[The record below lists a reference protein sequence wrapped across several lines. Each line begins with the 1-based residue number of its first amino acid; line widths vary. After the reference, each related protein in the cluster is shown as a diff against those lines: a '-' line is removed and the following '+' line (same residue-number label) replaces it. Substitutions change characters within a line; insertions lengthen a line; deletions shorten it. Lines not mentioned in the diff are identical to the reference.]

1 MITSIAQMQNEKITG
16 KDMIKTAIGVVV
28 GIGVDMTISTLIGHH
43 LPILKGWR
51 KMMVRIGTFAL
62 AMRIGE
68 ETENYFYKAFEETE
82 ATLKKA
88 KKELDNVDNA
98 PKEEEQ
104 KDGRGQ

>member
-28 GIGVDMTISTLIGHH
+28 GISVDMTISTLIGHH

-51 KMMVRIGTFAL
+51 KLMVRIGTFAL
-62 AMRIGE
+62 AMRIAE
-68 ETENYFYKAFEETE
+68 DTENYFYRAFDETE
-82 ATLKKA
+82 TTLKQA
-88 KKELDNVDNA
+88 KNELDKIEGT